1 MWGLLTAIVMSAGV
15 VASGR
20 GRDSTGRAVELL
32 RSWLSVGSAPQWQ
45 TSLYGDMTF
54 YAMAAGDL
62 EAAWEL
68 SQYARATAERTEHV
82 DQIRIARKAQ
92 AGVLARMGCGRE
104 ALAMLPAEVDK
115 VFVSRLED
123 AAAGADVFAR
133 QHTPLSLG
141 EHERAGREPGIPVT
155 TAERI
160 GRDDGSPAHGTTK
173 RTGGVPTFASG
184 RPGSWEISV
193 RSGRWP

>member
-1 MWGLLTAIVMSAGV
+1 MWGLLTAIVVSAGV

-32 RSWLSVGSAPQWQ
+32 RSWLSVGSAPQWE

-62 EAAWEL
+62 EAAWEF
-68 SQYARATAERTEHV
+68 SQRARAAAGRTEHV
-82 DQIRIARKAQ
+82 DQIRTARKAQ

-104 ALAMLPAEVDK
+104 ELAVMPAEVDE

-123 AAAGADVFAR
+123 AVYCAELLLIIGERAEAHRWVARAYGVMAAGEYPRWQQRVDAAAR
-133 QHTPLSLG
+133 QL
-141 EHERAGREPGIPVT
+141 
-155 TAERI
+155 
-160 GRDDGSPAHGTTK
+160 
-173 RTGGVPTFASG
+173 
-184 RPGSWEISV
+184 
-193 RSGRWP
+193 